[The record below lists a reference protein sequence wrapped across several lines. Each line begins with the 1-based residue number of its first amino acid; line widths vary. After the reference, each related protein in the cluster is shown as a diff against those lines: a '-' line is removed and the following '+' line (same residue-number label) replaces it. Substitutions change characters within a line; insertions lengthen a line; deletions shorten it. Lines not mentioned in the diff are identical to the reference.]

1 MSTRTRYEK
10 EAKGNSEMAYFFLVT
25 NKASSSFGV
34 ISSLPS
40 LSFLRKERLL
50 HFRDLTDR
58 YDEMS
63 LFSLEKKKRKKKKEK
78 KMGEFIVHLFSSL
91 KSGSTRCWR
100 AHYGWPCGTT
110 TRLDTMI
117 SWVKWCFLW
126 THTRNLDSAGMIQH
140 RTGIHFT
147 KG

>member
-1 MSTRTRYEK
+1 MSTRTRFEK

-91 KSGSTRCWR
+91 KSGSTRC
-100 AHYGWPCGTT
+100 
-110 TRLDTMI
+110 
-117 SWVKWCFLW
+117 
-126 THTRNLDSAGMIQH
+126 
-140 RTGIHFT
+140 
-147 KG
+147 